1 VVGDCTVEQLNEIS
15 HQVMG
20 AAYAVHSELGPGLLE
35 SAYKA
40 CLVYE
45 LNKRGLQTSVEVPVP
60 LAYDENK
67 LGDVGYRIDVLV
79 AGELVIEIKA
89 LESIAPVHCAQLVS
103 YLKLSGRRLGLLINF
118 NTVSLKDGIYRR
130 VNGL

>member
-1 VVGDCTVEQLNEIS
+1 MTTDQLNELS
-15 HQVMG
+15 QKVMS
-20 AAYAVHSELGPGLLE
+20 AAYTVHSELGPGLLE

-45 LNKRGLQTSVEVPVP
+45 LNKRGIETSVEVPVP
-60 LAYDENK
+60 LVYDQNK
-67 LGDVGYRIDVLV
+67 LADVGYRIDILV
-79 AGELVIEIKA
+79 AGELVVEVKA
-89 LESIAPVHCAQLVS
+89 LEVIAPVHGAQLVS

-130 VNGL
+130 VNGF